1 MEKLIPLKD
10 GWREKLDELDHNK
23 YADVRQSKNLLLVLA
38 LYELLMEEVNSKKKF
53 KKDELQ
59 LISNILLTHINQLGN
74 SVFQLITTGNSSSSI
89 ILSRAILEGLID
101 LSYLWLCKDITG
113 RPPLERRAWVD
124 YSAVRK
130 YGIHNKWKEFI
141 AHRQKKGDSAEF
153 EVLGHWDGQ
162 QLKERVES
170 YDENY
175 PNFVNRNKRS
185 WAMDDSLDKRAR
197 KVDDT
202 GKMKELLNMNFS
214 LEEQYIVAY
223 KKSSEFVHGTSSII
237 SGYLDDSSHL
247 QFGPNGLMTG
257 FPFLMTN
264 NYLIVFAAIH
274 RRINRLKID
283 ITGQLNYWGYANKD
297 D

>member
-141 AHRQKKGDSAEF
+141 AHRQKKVIVQNLKF
-153 EVLGHWDGQ
+153 WDIGM
-162 QLKERVES
+162 
-170 YDENY
+170 
-175 PNFVNRNKRS
+175 VNN
-185 WAMDDSLDKRAR
+185 
-197 KVDDT
+197 
-202 GKMKELLNMNFS
+202 
-214 LEEQYIVAY
+214 
-223 KKSSEFVHGTSSII
+223 
-237 SGYLDDSSHL
+237 
-247 QFGPNGLMTG
+247 
-257 FPFLMTN
+257 
-264 NYLIVFAAIH
+264 
-274 RRINRLKID
+274 
-283 ITGQLNYWGYANKD
+283 
-297 D
+297 